1 MTDQDIADMREAS
14 RVFEDI
20 KDVLR
25 ENYGGS
31 MIFCGRYADARKE
44 PFWIEVDGHPQFN
57 TCGETRTLA
66 RTKLL
71 AKLLGAEVTA

>member
-1 MTDQDIADMREAS
+1 MTDQDFTDMRGAS

-20 KDVLR
+20 DAVLR
-25 ENYGGS
+25 ENYGGAP
-31 MIFCGRYADARKE
+31 IFCGRYADARKE
-44 PFWIEVDGHPQFN
+44 PFWIEVYGHPQFY